1 MALDC
6 GISSSLFWNSSV
18 LEITD
23 LMESFER
30 TERRKQKQKAIDNY
44 YLADQIVAGF
54 NLIMNGNENGEN
66 NPHMLW
72 DYYPG
77 LFEEEKKLSKQL
89 QEQDELE
96 RAKAGRRRL
105 ANAMNKK
112 LANVSNDEILA
123 NNDKQDAFR
132 QVGNKNT
139 NTQGMWGT
147 AAIVAPLATTY
158 IGSGYDFGA
167 MTGTGV
173 IAAASCGAITSM
185 GTTAVNNYIISKIKA
200 QESLNMCCNLLKK
213 FKSRDNS

>member
-30 TERRKQKQKAIDNY
+30 TERRKQKQNAIDNY
-44 YLADQIVAGF
+44 YLADQIIAGF

-112 LANVSNDEILA
+112 LKGD
-123 NNDKQDAFR
+123 
-132 QVGNKNT
+132 G
-139 NTQGMWGT
+139 
-147 AAIVAPLATTY
+147 
-158 IGSGYDFGA
+158 
-167 MTGTGV
+167 
-173 IAAASCGAITSM
+173 
-185 GTTAVNNYIISKIKA
+185 
-200 QESLNMCCNLLKK
+200 
-213 FKSRDNS
+213 

>member
-1 MALDC
+1 MIDELYPMALDC
-6 GISSSLFWNSSV
+6 GIRSSLFWNSSV

-30 TERRKQKQKAIDNY
+30 TERRKQKQRAIDNY

-54 NLIMNGNENGEN
+54 NLVMNGNENGEN
-66 NPHMLW
+66 TPHMLW

-112 LANVSNDEILA
+112 LKGD
-123 NNDKQDAFR
+123 
-132 QVGNKNT
+132 G
-139 NTQGMWGT
+139 
-147 AAIVAPLATTY
+147 
-158 IGSGYDFGA
+158 
-167 MTGTGV
+167 
-173 IAAASCGAITSM
+173 
-185 GTTAVNNYIISKIKA
+185 
-200 QESLNMCCNLLKK
+200 
-213 FKSRDNS
+213 